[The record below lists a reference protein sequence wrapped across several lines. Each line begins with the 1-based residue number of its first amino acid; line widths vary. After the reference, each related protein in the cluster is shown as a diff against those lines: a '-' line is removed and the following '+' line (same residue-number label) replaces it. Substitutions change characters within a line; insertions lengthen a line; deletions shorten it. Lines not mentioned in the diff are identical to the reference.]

1 MHASTASIIPKSE
14 LRIENSESRILS
26 SDFGI
31 QSPFNLG
38 TANSRTQNSEFR
50 KFRTQ
55 NSELRIQNSEWD
67 VLDGSENAFLS
78 EFWAAR
84 GGGVGI

>member
-1 MHASTASIIPKSE
+1 MRAVEVHEVHRLYQARQE
-14 LRIENSESRILS
+14 WG
-26 SDFGI
+26 SD
-31 QSPFNLG
+31 SD
-38 TANSRTQNSEFR
+38 
-50 KFRTQ
+50 
-55 NSELRIQNSEWD
+55 SEWD